1 MKKLRLELE
10 ALDVVS
16 FATDGE
22 HELPRGT
29 VHGRESMYPTSGYFT
44 LDGNDS
50 CYGMCRTVEYHTC
63 WESQPSVGPSC
74 DYLCTA
80 PSVGCYPPAETE
92 FCA

>member
-22 HELPRGT
+22 HAVPRGT
-29 VHGRESMYPTSGYFT
+29 VQGQGITETDQTGSFFT
-44 LDGNDS
+44 LGGHDS
-50 CYGMCRTVEYHTC
+50 CYGMCNTNEYGTC
-63 WESQPSVGPSC
+63 GEPSVGPSC
-74 DYLCTA
+74 EAFCTA

-92 FCA
+92 LCA